1 MIPREAHAPK
11 YILGR
16 NKIACQNNF
25 GSKIYF
31 GKPSQTPSVTLLTL
45 QTHSNTFQTHFKQQ
59 TETGLTYSRL
69 DLSQLDMS

>member
-45 QTHSNTFQTHFKQQ
+45 QTHSNTFQTHARPHIDPFQAY
-59 TETGLTYSRL
+59 LRFLL
-69 DLSQLDMS
+69 DRI

>member
-45 QTHSNTFQTHFKQQ
+45 QTHSNTFQIHFKQLPDAPTRPVNTPVQ
-59 TETGLTYSRL
+59 QER
-69 DLSQLDMS
+69 